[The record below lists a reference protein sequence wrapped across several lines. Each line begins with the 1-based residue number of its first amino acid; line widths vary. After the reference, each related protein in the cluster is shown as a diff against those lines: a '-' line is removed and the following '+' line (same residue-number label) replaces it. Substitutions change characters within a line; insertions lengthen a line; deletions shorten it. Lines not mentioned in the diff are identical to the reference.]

1 LDKAPG
7 PDGFT
12 GRFLQVAWPVIRTDL
27 MSTFDAFWCLDMR
40 SFHMVNDD
48 ILALIPK
55 NPGVVAL
62 KDYCPIFLIHLVR
75 KLFS

>member
-1 LDKAPG
+1 
-7 PDGFT
+7 
-12 GRFLQVAWPVIRTDL
+12 